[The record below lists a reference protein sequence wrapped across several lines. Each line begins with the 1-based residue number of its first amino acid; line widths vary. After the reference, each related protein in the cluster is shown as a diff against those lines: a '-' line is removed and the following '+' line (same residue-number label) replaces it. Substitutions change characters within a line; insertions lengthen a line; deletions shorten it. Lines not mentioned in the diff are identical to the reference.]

1 MEKEILN
8 NYKDFLSTY
17 NFNENLF
24 NLFKKNLNNKTNIDF
39 IIHDY
44 SNIISLIPNQLDKQS
59 QFKDIGLEAI
69 KNNEVGIVILNGG
82 MATRFGEIPKAV
94 QEVYDGKTFLEL
106 KLKQIK
112 FKNIPIYIMNSFFTT
127 EPTKKLLQEINYAK
141 LSCENFHLFNQSI
154 GIRLNEDGNIYLD
167 SEKKPSFYT
176 LGHGNFIESF
186 KRTNL
191 LSRFI
196 EHGGKY
202 LLISNIDNLFATA
215 DPVILGHHI
224 SKKIPVT
231 IEIVKRLDNDKG
243 GFPCIVNKKPLILE
257 EFRLPENFDKKT
269 IEFFNTNTFIF
280 STCLF
285 SNKFDLTYWP
295 VKKVINNNTVIQ
307 FEQLL
312 GEVSH
317 FNESNFIWVPREG
330 KNTRFVP
337 VKTPEDLKKNID
349 LIKKYLI

>member
-8 NYKDFLSTY
+8 NYKDFLAKY
-17 NFNENLF
+17 NFNEKLF
-24 NLFKKNLNNKTNIDF
+24 YLLKKNLNNKTTI
-39 IIHDY
+39 DY
-44 SNIISLIPNQLDKQS
+44 SSIIPLIPNQIDEHAR
-59 QFKDIGLEAI
+59 FKNIGLEAI
-69 KNNEVGIVILNGG
+69 KKREVGIVILNGG
-82 MATRFGEIPKAV
+82 MATRFGEIPKAI
-94 QEVYDGKTFLEL
+94 QKVYANKTFLEL

-112 FKNIPIYIMNSFFTT
+112 FKNIPIYIMNSFFTENAT
-127 EPTKKLLQEINYAK
+127 IKLLNELNYAN
-141 LSCENFHLFNQSI
+141 LPRENFHLFNQSI
-154 GIRLNEDGNIYLD
+154 GIRLDEYGNIFLD

-191 LSRFI
+191 LSSFI
-196 EHGGKY
+196 KQHGKY
-202 LLISNIDNLFATA
+202 LLISNVDNLFATV

-224 SKKIPVT
+224 SKEFPIT
-231 IEIVKRLDNDKG
+231 IEIVRKLDNDKG
-243 GFPCIVNKKPLILE
+243 GFPCMVNNKSLILE

-307 FEQLL
+307 FEQILS
-312 GEVSH
+312 EVSH
-317 FNESNFIWVPREG
+317 FNKSNFVLVPREG

-337 VKTPEDLKKNID
+337 VKTQEDLKKNID
-349 LIKKYLI
+349 FIKKYLA